1 MEYTNAFRGKANQP
15 NEAELNAAL
24 GPSAKLWSE
33 FIHWMADD
41 EGVAGQ
47 EWKGICVEKYGWS
60 LRLKQKSRNIVYLGP
75 GKGCFMASFVLSDKA
90 LQAAKEAHLPKAVA
104 EALAKAPHYPE
115 GNGLRLQVHRNSD
128 LPAIKKIV
136 AIKLAS

>member
-15 NEAELNAAL
+15 NEAELHAAL
-24 GPSAKLWSE
+24 GSSAKLWNE

-90 LQAAKEAHLPKAVA
+90 LQAAKDAHLPKAVA
-104 EALAKAPHYPE
+104 EALAKAPRYPE
-115 GNGLRLQVHRNSD
+115 GNGLRLQVHRNAD